1 MSLYLN
7 PWIQVANSV
16 SFKVVLVFVTKNSSD
31 DDDDDGDNADRS
43 QNRGDDPE
51 IVGRALHH
59 SCLTRGYERTY
70 NIHAISPTSTSMS
83 LDTSLSKT
91 YVHWK

>member
-16 SFKVVLVFVTKNSSD
+16 SFKVVLVFVTKYSGD
-31 DDDDDGDNADRS
+31 DDYDDGDDADRS

-59 SCLTRGYERTY
+59 SCMTRGHERTY
-70 NIHAISPTSTSMS
+70 SIHTIFR
-83 LDTSLSKT
+83 
-91 YVHWK
+91 